1 MILRA
6 KRPDSL
12 LAVRRRGKCRSDEVA
27 GLRMPPGIFA
37 PCEVSHSGGCRGNP
51 QSKAEGLAMEL
62 IH

>member
-12 LAVRRRGKCRSDEVA
+12 LAVRQRGKCRSDEVA
-27 GLRMPPGIFA
+27 GLRKPPGIVA
-37 PCEVSHSGGCRGNP
+37 PGEVSLRGGCRGNP